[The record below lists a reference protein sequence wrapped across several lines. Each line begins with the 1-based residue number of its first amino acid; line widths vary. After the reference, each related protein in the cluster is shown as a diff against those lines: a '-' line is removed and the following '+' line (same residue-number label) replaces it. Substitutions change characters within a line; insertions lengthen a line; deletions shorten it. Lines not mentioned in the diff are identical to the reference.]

1 MIHVGLQKN
10 VGFGLVFKN
19 LLLQGMNLKGELNDL
34 QLDLAKV
41 TRPKVAEMVT
51 SIFLDYHRVIY
62 TLVFCFSK
70 R

>member
-1 MIHVGLQKN
+1 
-10 VGFGLVFKN
+10 
-19 LLLQGMNLKGELNDL
+19 MNLKGELNDL
-34 QLDLAKV
+34 QLDLAKAAW
-41 TRPKVAEMVT
+41 PKVAEMVT

>member
-41 TRPKVAEMVT
+41 TRPKVAEMVAGF
-51 SIFLDYHRVIY
+51 FLDYHRVIC